1 MKVLSINL
9 GNYSSTGAIAQG
21 IKQEAEQHGIE
32 YVLAYPV
39 DPRNKPGQDTDW
51 VIGNA
56 FGRKCSVA
64 LGMLTGF
71 NGCFSLLCTMKLLRR
86 MDRYCPDIVHF
97 HNLHNNYI
105 NLPLLFRY
113 IKKKRIK
120 VVWTLHDCWSF
131 TGQCPYFD
139 MVGCDKWKTGCHCC
153 PRYTEYPKAL
163 VDNTKR
169 MWRLK
174 KKWFNGVEDLTIV
187 TPAQWL
193 AGLVKQSYLKSYPVQ
208 VINNGID
215 LTVFKPT
222 DGDNLK
228 ERYGLSSKKVV
239 LGVAFDWGK
248 RKGLDVFENLAQR
261 LPREYQVVLVGTDES
276 TRAGLCDS
284 ILALGRTKSQQE
296 LAQLYT
302 VADVF
307 ANPTRDEVFGLV
319 NVEALACGT
328 PGITFD
334 SGGSP
339 ECYDETCGSVVACD
353 DVDALEKEII
363 RICTQKPYTREAC
376 VQKAKAFDKDDKF
389 KEYIELYER
398 INSAGTERN

>member
-39 DPRNKPGQDTDW
+39 DPRNKPSQDTDW

-64 LGMLTGF
+64 LGMFTGF
-71 NGCFSLLCTMKLLRR
+71 NGCFSLFSTMKLLRR

-222 DGDNLK
+222 DGDPLK
-228 ERYGLSSKKVV
+228 EHDGLSSKKIV

-248 RKGLDVFENLAQR
+248 RKGLDVFEKLAQR
-261 LPREYQVVLVGTDES
+261 LPSDYQVVLVGTDEV
-276 TRAGLCDS
+276 TGEGLCDR

-353 DVDALEKEII
+353 DVDALEQEII
-363 RICTQKPYTREAC
+363 RICTQKPYSHEAC
-376 VQKAKAFDKDDKF
+376 VQKAKEFDKNQKF

-398 INSAGTERN
+398 INAAGTERN